1 MSAPETARPARAS
14 RSVAAVGLSRAK
26 IELLQF
32 YREKE
37 SMIFIFAFP
46 VVMMVIFASAFGN
59 SSNFIEIK
67 GAGISAAQYY
77 VTSMIATGVMLTSF
91 QAMAIS
97 IAIERDDETLKMLR
111 GTPMPPM
118 AYFVGKVGQVLV
130 TTVVQIVLLLA
141 LARVAYSVPLPATAE
156 LWFRLAWLIALG
168 SAAGTA
174 LGIAFSSVPR
184 TGRTASAVVTPVVLI
199 LQFISGVY
207 FPYGQLPSWMHAIAS
222 VFPLKW
228 MAQGMRSV
236 FLPDWFVS
244 QEPGG
249 SFHLAT
255 GAAVLGVW
263 LVVGLLFAT
272 RTFRWVNER
281 RA

>member
-1 MSAPETARPARAS
+1 MSASTASRPRT
-14 RSVAAVGLSRAK
+14 RSVAAIGLSRAK

-59 SSNFIEIK
+59 SPNFIEIK

-97 IAIERDDETLKMLR
+97 IAIERDDGTLKMLR

-118 AYFVGKVGQVLV
+118 AYFIGKVGQVLA
-130 TTVVQIVLLLA
+130 TTVVQIALLLA
-141 LARVAYSVPLPATAE
+141 VARFAYSVALPGTVE
-156 LWFRLAWLIALG
+156 LWVRLAWLVALG
-168 SAAGTA
+168 SAAGTT

-184 TGRTASAVVTPVVLI
+184 TGKTASAVVTPVVLI

-207 FPYGQLPSWMHAIAS
+207 FPYGQLPSWMHALAS
-222 VFPLKW
+222 LFPLKW

-236 FLPDWFVS
+236 FLPQAMVHA
-244 QEPGG
+244 EPGDSWQLG
-249 SFHLAT
+249 P
-255 GAAVLGVW
+255 GAVVMVAWLVLG
-263 LVVGLLFAT
+263 LFLAI
-272 RTFRWVNER
+272 RTFRWVRER
-281 RA
+281 HA

>member
-1 MSAPETARPARAS
+1 MSQLTDSRRRT
-14 RSVAAVGLSRAK
+14 RSVAAIGLSRVK

-59 SSNFIEIK
+59 SPNFIEIK

-97 IAIERDDETLKMLR
+97 IAIERDDGTLKMLR

-118 AYFVGKVGQVLV
+118 AYFIGKVGQVLV
-130 TTVVQIVLLLA
+130 TTVVQIVLLLTI
-141 LARVAYSVPLPATAE
+141 ARLAYSVALPGTME
-156 LWFRLAWLIALG
+156 LWVRLAWLAALG
-168 SAAGTA
+168 SAAGTT

-207 FPYGQLPSWMHAIAS
+207 FPYGQLPSWMHALAS

-236 FLPDWFVS
+236 FLPSWFVQ
-244 QEPGG
+244 QEPSDSYQLGLG
-249 SFHLAT
+249 AVVLA
-255 GAAVLGVW
+255 VW
-263 LVVGLLFAT
+263 LVVGLLVAT
-272 RTFRWVNER
+272 RTFRWVVER

>member
-1 MSAPETARPARAS
+1 MSQSTDSRRS
-14 RSVAAVGLSRAK
+14 TRSVAAIGLSRVK

-59 SSNFIEIK
+59 SPNFIEIK

-97 IAIERDDETLKMLR
+97 IAIERDDGTLKMLR

-118 AYFVGKVGQVLV
+118 AYFIGKVGQVLV
-130 TTVVQIVLLLA
+130 TTVVQIVLLLTIA
-141 LARVAYSVPLPATAE
+141 TLAYSVALPGTME
-156 LWFRLAWLIALG
+156 LWVRLAWLVALG
-168 SAAGTA
+168 SAAGTT

-207 FPYGQLPSWMHAIAS
+207 FPYGQLPSWMHALAS

-236 FLPDWFVS
+236 FLPSWFVQ
-244 QEPGG
+244 QEPSDSYQLGLG
-249 SFHLAT
+249 AVVLA
-255 GAAVLGVW
+255 VW
-263 LVVGLLFAT
+263 LVVGLLVAT
-272 RTFRWVNER
+272 RTFRWVVER